1 MKNILAVVIAFI
13 GIIVLVLLTA
23 ERQSVVYDCRD
34 AHWHPDVPIE
44 VKKECRKLMQEYYRQ
59 QEEENSRKRLISI

>member
-44 VKKECRKLMQEYYRQ
+44 VKKECRKLMQKYYRQ